1 MFRLSYL
8 TYSDSGINKLMDE
21 SSYLDKPHL
30 DGKPGGH
37 PAFKRGQL
45 KGTLALLSIIKQTVN
60 GEDKGEGTFGSPQ
73 LEAARQ
79 AIVTLVAALEEI
91 QEASTAPSKKAQKAL
106 EEARELAKQI
116 PALR

>member
-1 MFRLSYL
+1 MS
-8 TYSDSGINKLMDE
+8 E

-37 PAFKRGQL
+37 PAYKRGQIQ
-45 KGTLALLSIIKQTVN
+45 GTLALLSIIKQTVN
-60 GEDKGEGTFGSPQ
+60 GTDKGEGQFGSPQ

-79 AIVTLVAALEEI
+79 AIVTIVAALEEI
-91 QEASTAPSKKAQKAL
+91 CAASTAPSKKAQKAL
-106 EEARELAKQI
+106 EQARELAKQI

>member
-1 MFRLSYL
+1 MS
-8 TYSDSGINKLMDE
+8 E
-21 SSYLDKPHL
+21 SSYLDKPQL

-45 KGTLALLSIIKQTVN
+45 KGTLAMLSIVKETIN
-60 GEDKGEGTFGSPQ
+60 GNDKGDGHFGSPQ

-79 AIVTLVAALEEI
+79 AIVALVAALEEI
-91 QEASTAPSKKAQKAL
+91 QDASTAPSKKAQKAL

-116 PALR
+116 PGLR